1 VKYLSAILVLLVA
14 LVRADTLDF
23 ARQTIVVTALQQ
35 ESGPIAVGDDYPG
48 RALSVLR
55 AATFDR
61 DLMVGSFLAAHAKS
75 AARLERMT
83 LESQRGETKY
93 LSDGSVST
101 DYLFPITATMR
112 EQLQPDRE
120 EIKLLGRRACPCC
133 GQPWPEGRDVP
144 AGLTLVPY
152 EDANAPV
159 YSGILVDA
167 RGLSLKPA
175 LFPRLVTEDDDQAYG
190 PDFADPKELPRA
202 GLVAYYASRTEAL
215 ASERVGGDPLVIRAI
230 ARAGSNDCDAVI
242 SGYDASRLHG
252 TKADLALLAKC
263 KVGFLLD

>member
-1 VKYLSAILVLLVA
+1 VKCLSAVLVLFAAAVQ
-14 LVRADTLDF
+14 ADTLDY

-35 ESGPIAVGDDYPG
+35 ESVPISVGDDYPG

-55 AATFDR
+55 AATYDR
-61 DLMVGSFLAAHAKS
+61 DLTVGQFLAANPKQ

-83 LESQRGETKY
+83 LASRRGDTKY
-93 LSDGSVST
+93 LSDGSIST
-101 DYLFPITATMR
+101 DYLFPIGATIR
-112 EQLQPDRE
+112 EQLQPKAGDA
-120 EIKLLGRRACPCC
+120 KLLGRRACPCC

-152 EDANAPV
+152 EDADAPV

-167 RGLSLKPA
+167 RGLNIRPA
-175 LFPRLVTEDDDQAYG
+175 FFPSLVTEDDDKAYG
-190 PDFADPKELPRA
+190 PDFADDKELPRS
-202 GLVAYYASRTEAL
+202 GLVAYFSSRTEAL

-230 ARAGSNDCDAVI
+230 ARAGANDCDAVI

-252 TKADLALLAKC
+252 TKANLALLAAC
-263 KVGFLLD
+263 KVGFLVD